1 MTDPDETKRDA
12 VLPHL
17 GETAAPAPEA
27 GALPTDHGVDLT
39 TPPDESNQQ
48 AGPTPRPG
56 SREALSAE
64 GKPTVDAN
72 GRPYTTPPPN
82 KPKRV
87 DSKAATAITVT
98 LEDGTVLRASTA
110 INTFCVMEGL
120 TALLQ
125 PVQEKLQNAT
135 CLITVP
141 AIDGDDKQIVHTLY
155 SGPVNDVAQQI
166 VNNLLPEPVLVMEL
180 YRMMQQAI
188 SHSKMAGYIVTLLL
202 PNQQPVLFSNIN
214 PTLGAAVT
222 PEDINMLVAQAVN
235 SIADFKDK
243 MRKAGHVF
251 PEDPGTI
258 LTPGG
263 NGKGLILPGRR

>member
-17 GETAAPAPEA
+17 GETAAPESGGATDPVQPADPNSGATTRVDAP
-27 GALPTDHGVDLT
+27 
-39 TPPDESNQQ
+39 TPP
-48 AGPTPRPG
+48 
-56 SREALSAE
+56 
-64 GKPTVDAN
+64 KP
-72 GRPYTTPPPN
+72 P

-87 DSKAATAITVT
+87 DSKAVVTIKVT
-98 LEDGTVLRASTA
+98 LADGTVHTA
-110 INTFCVMEGL
+110 TTTVNTYCLMDAL
-120 TALLQ
+120 TTLLN
-125 PVQEKLQNAT
+125 PVQDKLANAT
-135 CLITVP
+135 CVITVP
-141 AIDGDDKQIVHTLY
+141 AIDGDDKPVEHTLY
-155 SGPVNDVAQQI
+155 SGAVNDVAQQI

-188 SHSKMAGYIVTLLL
+188 SHSKMVGYIVTLLL
-202 PNQQPVLFSNIN
+202 PNQQPVLFSNVN